1 MANIVETASEA
12 GSFKTLMTVVEAAGL
27 LELLESPG
35 PFTVF
40 APTDEAFAKI
50 PTETVASLMEDIPKL
65 KQILS
70 YHVLSGDVRTDNLDE
85 LQSAET
91 VEGGLVGIDKS
102 EGGYKI
108 NDAKV
113 LKADILTDNGVIH
126 VIDTVLMPALVS
138 VH

>member
-1 MANIVETASEA
+1 MANLVETASEA

-35 PFTVF
+35 PYTVF

-70 YHVLSGDVRTDNLDE
+70 YHVLFGDVRTDNLAE
-85 LQSAET
+85 LSSAET

-102 EGGYKI
+102 DGGYKI

-126 VIDTVLMPALVS
+126 IIDTVLMPALVS
-138 VH
+138 A

>member
-35 PFTVF
+35 PYTVF

-113 LKADILTDNGVIH
+113 LQADILTDNGVIH

>member
-1 MANIVETASEA
+1 MANLVETASEA
-12 GSFKTLMTVVEAAGL
+12 GSFKTLMTVVEAADL

-35 PFTVF
+35 PYTVF

-50 PTETVASLMEDIPKL
+50 PTETLASLMEDIPKL

-113 LKADILTDNGVIH
+113 LQADILTDNGVIH
-126 VIDTVLMPALVS
+126 IIDTVLMPALVS